1 MKQYQLI
8 VIGGGPAGLAAA
20 WAAWERG
27 LRSILI
33 IERDKYLGGILNQ
46 CIHNGFGLHYFGE
59 ELSGPE
65 YAARFMEK
73 VTATGIEVMTDAM
86 VLHISRDREVCV
98 SSTRGYQV
106 LRGESVIL
114 AMGCRER
121 ARGAIGIPGTRPAG
135 VFTAGTAQMY
145 MNLLGYSVGRRVV
158 ILGAGDIG
166 LIMARRLTL
175 EGARVLA
182 CLELN
187 PMPGGLARNIQQCL
201 RDFDIPL
208 MLSRTVTEIRGKD
221 RVEQVVSMAVD
232 EKLQPIPGSE
242 IVFDCDTLLLSV
254 GLIPENELTRAA
266 GIAVDGRTNGAVVF
280 ENNETEAPGV
290 FACGNV
296 LQVHDLVDYVTEE
309 SVRAGRAA
317 ADFVLR
323 GPGEP
328 GPVLALANG
337 RDVSYTVPM
346 RLRLAKVEKAAEV
359 SFRVRRTFGAHGY
372 LVVKQGEKQ
381 VARFSRAYMAPSKME
396 KIKLPLMLLRE
407 LDPADGPLTVSALEE
422 EES

>member
-1 MKQYQLI
+1 MTEYQLI
-8 VIGGGPAGLAAA
+8 VVGGGPAGLAAA
-20 WAAWERG
+20 TAAWERG
-27 LRSILI
+27 LRSILV
-33 IERDKYLGGILNQ
+33 IERDRYLGGILNQ

-65 YAARFMEK
+65 YAARFIDK
-73 VTATGIEVMTDAM
+73 AAGTGIAVMTDAM
-86 VLHISRDREVCV
+86 VLEITRDRTVCV

-106 LRGESVIL
+106 LHGESLVL

-121 ARGAIGIPGTRPAG
+121 ARGAIGTPGTRPAG
-135 VFTAGTAQMY
+135 VFTAGTAQLY
-145 MNLLGYSVGRRVV
+145 MNLMGYSVGRRVV

-175 EGARVLA
+175 EGAQVLA

-187 PMPGGLARNIQQCL
+187 PAPGGLARNIQQCL

-208 MLSRTVTEIRGKD
+208 MLSRTVTEIRGRD

-232 EKLQPIPGSE
+232 ERFQPIPGSE
-242 IVFDCDTLLLSV
+242 LVFDCDTLLLSV
-254 GLIPENELTRAA
+254 GLIPENELTRGA
-266 GIAVDGRTNGAVVF
+266 GIAIDRRTGGAVVY
-280 ENNETEAPGV
+280 ENNETEAPGI

-309 SVRAGRAA
+309 SVRAGQAA
-317 ADFVLR
+317 ADYVLR
-323 GPGEP
+323 GPCGP
-328 GPVLALANG
+328 GPVLELANG

-346 RLRLAKVEKAAEV
+346 KLRLANIEKAAEV
-359 SFRVRRTFGAHGY
+359 SFRVRRAFGEHAC
-372 LVVKQGEKQ
+372 LTVRQGERQ
-381 VARFSRAYMAPSKME
+381 VARFPRAYMAPSKME
-396 KIKLPLMLLRE
+396 KLRLPLALLRD

-422 EES
+422 EDA